1 MPALYRCSQLAASDL
16 PAMRA
21 LLRVF
26 GEAFEDPESYASRQP
41 DDAYLARLLAKD
53 HVIAIAAFEGDGVI
67 GGLVAYILDKFE
79 QDRRE
84 VYIYDLA
91 VLETHRRRKVATSL
105 IAELRRIAALRDCYV
120 IFVQADLEDAPAIAL
135 YQSVGVQETAH
146 HFDIAVADPAPRAEP

>member
-146 HFDIAVADPAPRAEP
+146 HFDIAVADPAPRVEP